1 MDGNPLFASF
11 LENEVLA
18 SQIAHIETIEP
29 REARF
34 AIPQSAMHPL
44 LSESL
49 AKVIGYSAKAGGQ
62 SKTIS
67 EPETLNLGQ
76 SEVRNPKS
84 EIRSLFSHQALA
96 YDAAMAGRDV
106 VVVTGTNSGKTLCY
120 NLPALQWSLTEPA
133 ARMMYLFPTKALAQD
148 QLGKLEQLAPG
159 PQVRIATYD
168 GDTPPTQR
176 GSIRKLAHIVLTN
189 PDMLHVGIL
198 PGHENWTK
206 FLKSLRLIVIDEM
219 HVYRGVFGSHVG
231 NVLRRLLRLCE
242 WHRARP
248 QIIACSATIGNPEEL
263 FTQLTGREPCLIEED
278 GSPKARRTFVFW
290 NPPAVGEN
298 TRMSANVVT
307 SELLATLSEAGLRS
321 LAFNRARVSAELVL
335 RYTRKRVKGHGE
347 VPPEKIESY
356 RAGYTAKERR
366 QIEKALFSG
375 DLLGLSAT
383 NAMELG
389 VDVGGLDAVIM
400 NGYPGTISSFFQ
412 QAGRAGRG
420 ARDGISIMVAH
431 DDPLEQF
438 LIRKPQMVLQ
448 GANESVAVNPSNPQ
462 ILSQQLLCAAYERPV
477 SPSELERFGANAVD
491 VAESLDRSGELSFRA
506 GMFFYPSHEPPAPK
520 VSIRG
525 LGGEQ
530 VSLILDNEVLGSMER
545 WRAMQHAH
553 KGAMYLH
560 RGQSFLVRSLDLD
573 SGRAELQPLETDY
586 YTAPMV
592 QSVIEQKVEIKPA
605 PAVNNRFR
613 ASLAGVSVTSSVI
626 GFRRK
631 TLDGDHV
638 LSVEPLEL
646 PSTTFDTL
654 AVRFDLPP
662 AEYDEEPEAHTGA
675 IHGLEHALLAVAPLI
690 AGCDRG
696 DLGSA
701 WYTAYPDFGSRISD
715 FGPPANQ
722 ASSIS
727 HQASAFGPAIFV
739 YDQTP
744 GGVGLCEKLF
754 ANFGTWVMAAY
765 QLLSSCECAEG
776 CPACLMSP
784 RCEANNEHLSKTGA
798 LALLEKL
805 SP

>member
-1 MDGNPLFASF
+1 MDAFLGN
-11 LENEVLA
+11 EILA
-18 SQIAHIETIEP
+18 AQIAHIETVEP

-34 AIPQSAMHPL
+34 EEPRSPMHPL
-44 LSESL
+44 LL
-49 AKVIGYSAKAGGQ
+49 KRLDKVIGNSTQLY
-62 SKTIS
+62 
-67 EPETLNLGQ
+67 
-76 SEVRNPKS
+76 
-84 EIRSLFSHQALA
+84 SHQARA
-96 YDAAMAGRDV
+96 YDAAMAGKDV
-106 VVVTGTNSGKTLCY
+106 IVVTGTNSGKTLCY

-133 ARMMYLFPTKALAQD
+133 VRTFYLFPTKALAQD
-148 QLGKLEQLAPG
+148 QLGKLEQIAPG
-159 PQVRIATYD
+159 PQTRIATYD
-168 GDTPPTQR
+168 GDTPAAQR
-176 GSIRKLAHIVLTN
+176 GSIRRLADIILTN

-231 NVLRRLLRLCE
+231 NILRRLLRLCE
-242 WHRARP
+242 WHRSRP

-263 FTQLTGREPCLIEED
+263 FEQLTGRKGHLIDED

-290 NPPAVGEN
+290 NPPEVGEN

-335 RYTRKRVKGHGE
+335 RYTRRRVQRQGE
-347 VPPEKIESY
+347 VGPEKIESY

-366 QIEKALFSG
+366 QIEQALFKG

-389 VDVGGLDAVIM
+389 VDVGGLDAVLM

-420 ARDGISIMVAH
+420 TRPGLSVMVAH

-438 LIRKPQMVLQ
+438 LIRKPEMVLQ
-448 GANESVAVNPSNPQ
+448 GANESVAVNPGNPQ
-462 ILSQQLLCAAYERPV
+462 ILSRQLLCAAYERPI
-477 SPSELERFGANAVD
+477 SPSELERFGQGAID
-491 VAESLDRSGELSFRA
+491 VAESLDRSGELAFRA
-506 GMFFYPSHEPPAPK
+506 GMFFYPSHEPPAPN

-525 LGGEQ
+525 LGGDQ
-530 VSLILDNEVLGSMER
+530 VSLILDGEVIGSMER

-560 RGQSFLVRSLDLD
+560 RGQSYLVTSLDLD
-573 SGRAELQPLETDY
+573 SGRAELQRLETDY
-586 YTAPMV
+586 YTTPIV
-592 QSVIEQKVEIKPA
+592 QSVIEQNVQIKGPEE
-605 PAVNNRFR
+605 PNSKSQDPRS
-613 ASLAGVSVTSSVI
+613 SLVGVSVTNSVI

-646 PSTTFDTL
+646 PTTTFDTI
-654 AVRFDLPP
+654 AVRFDLSFNIPP
-662 AEYDEEPEAHTGA
+662 LEEAAEMIEEETGG

-701 WYTAYPDFGSRISD
+701 WYTAFPRFRDLNASIVQSSSPSFS
-715 FGPPANQ
+715 PAV
-722 ASSIS
+722 
-727 HQASAFGPAIFV
+727 FV

-744 GGVGLCEKLF
+744 GGVGLCEKLY
-754 ANFGTWVMAAY
+754 ANLGRWVIAAY
-765 QLLSSCECAEG
+765 QLVSTCECAEG
-776 CPACLMSP
+776 CPACLMSA
-784 RCEANNEHLSKTGA
+784 RCEANNDHLSKPGA
-798 LALLEKL
+798 LKLLEGL